1 MENLGQAVLA
11 MVLGMG
17 GVYVFLTVQAFIT
30 VLLTRL
36 APADGLPAPAEAIVS
51 HPVAAPLARVSAA
64 RAPSPAAGVPAVAVP
79 TATLAP
85 AVSVAVSN
93 GPTVAI
99 IQAAIAAYES
109 DQGVR

>member
-36 APADGLPAPAEAIVS
+36 APADGLPAPAEAILS
-51 HPVAAPLARVSAA
+51 HPVARISTATS
-64 RAPSPAAGVPAVAVP
+64 PSPAIVVATVSAP
-79 TATLAP
+79 TATRAP
-85 AVSVAVSN
+85 AVSVAVSH

>member
-1 MENLGQAVLA
+1 MDNLGQAVLI

-17 GVYVFLTVQAFIT
+17 GVYLFLTVQALIT

-36 APADGLPAPAEAIVS
+36 APADEVPTSTQEAWPLS
-51 HPVAAPLARVSAA
+51 TADARQVAAQGPM
-64 RAPSPAAGVPAVAVP
+64 PSPAHA
-79 TATLAP
+79 LA
-85 AVSVAVSN
+85 AASSH
-93 GPTVAI
+93 GSTVAI